1 VAGPIVS
8 PADPPLPAQP
18 AQAGTA
24 TLTQSPSRHPFAVA
38 SPARRGHPRADDHVR
53 EASMS
58 RYTATLGF
66 TLVAIWIAIVFI
78 LVSGTTG

>member
-1 VAGPIVS
+1 MAGPLVS
-8 PADPPLPAQP
+8 FADHSS
-18 AQAGTA
+18 GHD
-24 TLTQSPSRHPFAVA
+24 PSRFAVA
-38 SPARRGHPRADDHVR
+38 SQARRGDPRADDHVR

-66 TLVAIWIAIVFI
+66 TLVAIWIAVVFI